1 MRLLTCRLPGESL
14 PIVGLLVDGRV
25 VPLRALA
32 ATGPGSELDRTLAR
46 LDMVALLA
54 ADPGLE
60 RVGRALA
67 GAPPEHLAAVGLSLA
82 DVRLE
87 APVQRPGKIVCVGQ
101 NYRRHIEEQGI
112 PLPDRPVLFAK
123 FGNTVVGD
131 LAPVVRPA
139 ATRALDLEAEMGVVI
154 GRRAHRVAASAALE
168 HVAGYTVVN
177 DVSARDLQGQRPALR
192 EGEHGDGQWLRA
204 KGADTFLPLG
214 PLLVTPDELPDTRRP
229 GLEVRSWRTP
239 AAGTDAGCEVLMQEG
254 RTDDM
259 VWDVPALIEYI
270 SATITLEAG
279 DVIATGTPPGVGV
292 WRTPP
297 VFLEPGDV
305 VRVAIDGIG
314 SLTDPI
320 VDADGAAPAGSPAQ
334 VILEASAAARPGRA

>member
-1 MRLLTCRLPGESL
+1 
-14 PIVGLLVDGRV
+14 
-25 VPLRALA
+25 
-32 ATGPGSELDRTLAR
+32 
-46 LDMVALLA
+46 
-54 ADPGLE
+54 
-60 RVGRALA
+60 
-67 GAPPEHLAAVGLSLA
+67 
-82 DVRLE
+82 
-87 APVQRPGKIVCVGQ
+87 
-101 NYRRHIEEQGI
+101 
-112 PLPDRPVLFAK
+112 
-123 FGNTVVGD
+123 
-131 LAPVVRPA
+131 
-139 ATRALDLEAEMGVVI
+139 
-154 GRRAHRVAASAALE
+154 ALE

-229 GLEVRSWRTP
+229 GLDVRSWRTP
-239 AAGTDAGCEVLMQEG
+239 AAGTDAGREVLMQEG

-259 VWDVPALIEYI
+259 VWDVPALIEYL